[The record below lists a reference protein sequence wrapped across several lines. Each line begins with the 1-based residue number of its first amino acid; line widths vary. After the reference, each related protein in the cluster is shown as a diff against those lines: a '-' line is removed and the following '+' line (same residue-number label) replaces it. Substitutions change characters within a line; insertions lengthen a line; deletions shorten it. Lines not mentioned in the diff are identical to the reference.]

1 MLHALLAGEA
11 LGCGSQCVAAV
22 NKILKKWL
30 QVGSLRSDLPAVHDW
45 ILVVVVRFV
54 VGQQIFKTCCAA

>member
-11 LGCGSQCVAAV
+11 LGCGSQCVATV

-30 QVGSLRSDLPAVHDW
+30 
-45 ILVVVVRFV
+45 VRFV
-54 VGQQIFKTCCAA
+54 VGQQIFKACCAA